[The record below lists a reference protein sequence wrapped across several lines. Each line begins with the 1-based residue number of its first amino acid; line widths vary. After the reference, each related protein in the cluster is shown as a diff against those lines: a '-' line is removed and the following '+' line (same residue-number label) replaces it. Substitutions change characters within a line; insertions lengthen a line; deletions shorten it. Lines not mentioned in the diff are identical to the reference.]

1 MKHAILFVCLALSAL
16 APAQAFA
23 AAPNDEAAV
32 RAVIETY
39 FRSHAT
45 GDPSH
50 LRKVF
55 LPTAHVEG
63 MFNGKLTS
71 RTLEEYCA
79 LFDGKPPKDEAS
91 RVRTVDHVDITGDA
105 AMVKAT
111 LSSGAMVVVDY
122 FVLIR
127 VAGEWKVSN
136 KVYGRKQ

>member
-1 MKHAILFVCLALSAL
+1 
-16 APAQAFA
+16 
-23 AAPNDEAAV
+23 
-32 RAVIETY
+32 
-39 FRSHAT
+39 
-45 GDPSH
+45 
-50 LRKVF
+50 VF

-79 LFDGKPPKDEAS
+79 LFDGRPAPDEAS
-91 RVRTVDHVDITGDA
+91 RTRTVEHIDITGDA

-111 LSSGAMVVVDY
+111 LRSSTMAVVDY

-127 VAGEWKVSN
+127 VQGEWKVSN